1 MSPVQC
7 KMARAAVG
15 LSVVQL
21 AQLAGVNKNTVVNFE
36 SGRDAY
42 ASTATKLRDA
52 FLATGLIRFEGDGG
66 VYYLGRL
73 VTADDEQ
80 RG

>member
-1 MSPVQC
+1 
-7 KMARAAVG
+7 MARAAIRWSTVELAKAAG
-15 LSVVQL
+15 LTPTT
-21 AQLAGVNKNTVVNFE
+21 VNRFE
-36 SGRDAY
+36 NGKDAY
-42 ASTATKLRDA
+42 TSTATKLRDA

>member
-1 MSPVQC
+1 
-7 KMARAAVG
+7 MARAAIRW
-15 LSVVQL
+15 STTDL
-21 AQLAGVNKNTVVNFE
+21 AKAADVNQTTVNRFE
-36 SGRDAY
+36 NGKDAY
-42 ASTATKLRDA
+42 ASTANKLRGA

-73 VTADDEQ
+73 LTADDRQ